1 MPDFS
6 DLLDALAAIALVAGV
21 YVASVVFL
29 S

>member
-6 DLLDALAAIALVAGV
+6 DFLDALTAIALVAGV
-21 YVASVVFL
+21 YVASVIFL